1 MIALY
6 DRKHDRIGSDG
17 VWLGTEPY
25 HRDEVVE
32 DRGGALF
39 LDAEEKPETS
49 FTITI
54 SFAIPNEAVS
64 DSAFRLWIAG
74 VYACAVIGAFTT
86 APNGNND
93 SEHKNYGGRV

>member
-32 DRGGALF
+32 DYGGALF
-39 LDAEEKPETS
+39 LDAEEKP
-49 FTITI
+49 
-54 SFAIPNEAVS
+54 
-64 DSAFRLWIAG
+64 
-74 VYACAVIGAFTT
+74 
-86 APNGNND
+86 
-93 SEHKNYGGRV
+93 